1 MTARSIQRAIRNGR
15 WYRKSFEGT
24 AFALYQWQRWPV
36 VGQGPKFPGLPIPM
50 RRAVTLTQGTQVT
63 WLWDQRDLERLW
75 LWWRAKIVRDSQ
87 FVDRMLKRWEVRR
100 RLLEKE
106 FRALDRL
113 KLLRLTADEL
123 GQRFN
128 HLMDVYS
135 DSSSIAALS
144 EGFSLIAEHR
154 LADEFLRWLRKRKL
168 AHRFSELFPALT
180 QTTRPSFIQEADRAK
195 ARGVSA
201 RALARQFYWINFNY
215 FHTVPLTARDFAR
228 RHTRPLSD
236 LNAVS
241 RRKRELFRS
250 LRLPSGLQRLFA
262 AADELTWWQDQRKKY
277 ALRTTEWMYRFLR
290 EVGRRQRLPMTT
302 FYRTIP
308 PELSAL
314 ARGDVSLLRTVRG
327 RKDPVVVYVDS
338 RRDPIVLAGRDAEP
352 VARILA
358 HASAVT
364 QLRGTA
370 TQTGR
375 VRGRV
380 IVLRGVAD
388 MRLVRRGDVL
398 IASMTRP
405 EFTPVL
411 RQAGAIV
418 TDEGGITSHAAIIS
432 REFGIPCIIGTKI
445 ATHIFHNGDR
455 VEVDAE
461 RGIVRKVTGRRKP

>member
-1 MTARSIQRAIRNGR
+1 MTPRSIQRAIRTGT

-24 AFALYQWQRWPV
+24 AFALFQWQRWPV

-50 RRAVTLTQGTQVT
+50 RRAVTLTRGTQVT

-75 LWWRAKIVRDSQ
+75 RWWRTHIIRDAQ
-87 FVDRMLKRWEVRR
+87 FVSRMLGRWETRR
-100 RLLEKE
+100 RLVEKE
-106 FRALDRL
+106 FRALA
-113 KLLRLTADEL
+113 KLRLSHLSADEL
-123 GQRFN
+123 GQRFSR
-128 HLMDVYS
+128 LMDVYS

-144 EGFSLIAEHR
+144 EGFSLVAEHR
-154 LADEFLRWLRKRKL
+154 LADEFLHWLRKRTL
-168 AHRFSELFPALT
+168 AHRFSELFPILT

-195 ARGVSA
+195 RNDLSVHE
-201 RALARQFYWINFNY
+201 LAKRFFWINYNY
-215 FHTVPLTARDFAR
+215 LHTLPLTAKDFAR
-228 RHTRPLSD
+228 RQTHPLPD
-236 LNAVS
+236 LKAVG
-241 RRKRELFRS
+241 RRKQELVRS
-250 LRLPSGLQRLFA
+250 LRLPVGLRRLFA
-262 AADELTWWQDQRKKY
+262 ASDELTWWQDQRKKY
-277 ALRTTEWMYRFLR
+277 ALLTTEWMYRFLR
-290 EVGRRQRLPMTT
+290 EVGRRQRLPMRVL
-302 FYRTIP
+302 YRTIP
-308 PELSAL
+308 PELAAL
-314 ARGDVSLLRTVRG
+314 AQGDVRLLRAIRG
-327 RKDPVVVYVDS
+327 RRDPVVVYADS

-358 HASAVT
+358 HTSAVT
-364 QLRGTA
+364 ELRGTA

-380 IVLRGVAD
+380 IILRGVAD
-388 MRLVRRGDVL
+388 MRLVRHGDVL

-445 ATHIFHNGDR
+445 ATHVFRNGDR

-461 RGIVRKVTGRRKP
+461 RGVVRKLTKERKT